1 MTMLKD
7 FGLDAGLSKRV
18 RALAAAASV
27 LALIV
32 SSGCAET
39 MNREDFASG
48 LKNKTEEQVL
58 KYAGKPAAVNAE
70 RPDHPTW
77 IYKDRTFDVATR
89 KSDPKTSVVFSP
101 ADDGKLHVVEVVFQ

>member
-1 MTMLKD
+1 MKMLKD
-7 FGLDAGLSKRV
+7 FGLDAGLAV
-18 RALAAAASV
+18 TLRALAAAASV
-27 LALIV
+27 MVLAA

-39 MNREDFASG
+39 QNREDFASG

-70 RPDHPTW
+70 RADHPIW

-89 KSDPKTSVVFSP
+89 KSDAKTTVAFSP
-101 ADDGKLHVVEVVFQ
+101 ADDGKLHVVEVVFE